1 MNCIGYMPGFP
12 AGFSNE
18 IGFSRFAGNG
28 HG

>member
-1 MNCIGYMPGFP
+1 MNCVACMPGFP

-18 IGFSRFAGNG
+18 IGFSRFVGNG